1 MKHHSQR
8 SKRPPS
14 RTLAPRILAALT
26 AGAVTLG
33 ALPYA
38 YADPIVAS
46 SVTSDMVTE
55 DGVAGSIDG
64 SSATI
69 TVGRTGDGD
78 TPRLQRA
85 TPRNGASPT
94 GHTSSRPYR
103 LRTSTSQTERR

>member
-46 SVTSDMVTE
+46 SVTSDMGTGLRAAST
-55 DGVAGSIDG
+55 DRPPPSPSAG
-64 SSATI
+64 
-69 TVGRTGDGD
+69 
-78 TPRLQRA
+78 RA
-85 TPRNGASPT
+85 AAIR
-94 GHTSSRPYR
+94 
-103 LRTSTSQTERR
+103 RTSA